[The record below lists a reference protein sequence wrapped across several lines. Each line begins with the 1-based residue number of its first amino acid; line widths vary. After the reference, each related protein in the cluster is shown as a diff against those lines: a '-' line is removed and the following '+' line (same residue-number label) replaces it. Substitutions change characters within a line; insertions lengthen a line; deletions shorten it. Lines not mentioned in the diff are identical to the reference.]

1 MWNKPYTLKEGTAIA
16 VGLSVTGELLQL
28 TIGPLEWG
36 IFVWPANL
44 LVLGVFMALL
54 FVICLLR
61 KRYYFCRFIT
71 TVQAAVPAI
80 VLAVLLTIVM
90 GLTRQAAEGRPSS
103 DPIGLTK
110 MLNFWPFILVY
121 IWLTVIVGEAALH
134 QLATFKWRKLPS
146 FVCHIGLF
154 IVLTCGTL
162 GSADMQRLKMY
173 CESGKPEWR
182 GIDAWNNVHELPIAI
197 QLEKFTIEEY
207 PPKLMMIDRQGI
219 PQPSKRP
226 ESIVAYENIAD
237 GRLNGWD
244 IHIVKRIQ
252 NAIPAS
258 MVKMIGK
265 IPMGMMANVR
275 MDSLGMA
282 RNTGGF
288 VVTDARGSA
297 YALYVKAV
305 QGTVEKEGWVTCGS
319 YLFPFQTLRLDGK
332 HTLVMS
338 NPEPRRYASVI
349 DIYTEDGKNEQAEVE
364 VNKPYSINGWKIY
377 QLGYNEEMGKWS
389 TYSVF
394 ELVSNPWLPAVYIG
408 IYLLLIGAV
417 GIFLIA
423 SSKRKEAEK

>member
-1 MWNKPYTLKEGTAIA
+1 
-16 VGLSVTGELLQL
+16 
-28 TIGPLEWG
+28 
-36 IFVWPANL
+36 
-44 LVLGVFMALL
+44 
-54 FVICLLR
+54 
-61 KRYYFCRFIT
+61 
-71 TVQAAVPAI
+71 
-80 VLAVLLTIVM
+80 
-90 GLTRQAAEGRPSS
+90 
-103 DPIGLTK
+103 
-110 MLNFWPFILVY
+110 
-121 IWLTVIVGEAALH
+121 
-134 QLATFKWRKLPS
+134 
-146 FVCHIGLF
+146 
-154 IVLTCGTL
+154 
-162 GSADMQRLKMY
+162 MY

-182 GIDAWNNVHELPIAI
+182 GIDAWNNVYELPIAI

-288 VVTDARGSA
+288 VATDARGSA

>member
-71 TVQAAVPAI
+71 TVQAAVPTI

-121 IWLTVIVGEAALH
+121 IWLTIIVGEAALH

-154 IVLTCGTL
+154 VVLTCGTL

-288 VVTDARGSA
+288 VATDARGSA

-338 NPEPRRYASVI
+338 NRNHGVMLRLS
-349 DIYTEDGKNEQAEVE
+349 IYTPKTV
-364 VNKPYSINGWKIY
+364 KTSRPK
-377 QLGYNEEMGKWS
+377 
-389 TYSVF
+389 
-394 ELVSNPWLPAVYIG
+394 
-408 IYLLLIGAV
+408 
-417 GIFLIA
+417 
-423 SSKRKEAEK
+423 